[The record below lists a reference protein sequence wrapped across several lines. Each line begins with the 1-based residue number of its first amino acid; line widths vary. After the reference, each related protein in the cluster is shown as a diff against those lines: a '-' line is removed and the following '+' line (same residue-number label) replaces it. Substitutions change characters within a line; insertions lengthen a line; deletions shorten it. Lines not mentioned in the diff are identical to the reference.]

1 MSAEATRGALESSRL
16 RSWGKVTPVPGS
28 IESAGHIPALDGL
41 RGIAI
46 LLVLLFHFAPYAPG
60 LQSPTVLLDRLY
72 LRASGIGWMGVDL
85 FFVLSGYLITGIL
98 YDTKGS
104 RHYFRQFYARRI
116 LRIFPLYYAALAIF
130 LLVFPLFHLFD
141 SVTRELRG
149 DAIWFWTYLYNVRV
163 AATGWQPTGAL
174 EHFWSLAIE
183 EQFYLIWP
191 VVVLWLGRKH
201 LIATCAVA
209 VVAALALRL
218 VLSSTRYVILPDLWM
233 PARMDALAVG
243 AFIALMIRMPNGLV
257 LLRRW
262 AIPTAVAAALPLA
275 ILLGYRIGLSTIAHT
290 LSALLFGAILVVCL
304 TAAPNGSLATV
315 TTSPVLRFFGRYSYA
330 LYVFH
335 YPFLWF
341 RPIFSLAFVPTVF
354 RSQLPA
360 YLLWLAIAIGCSV
373 AIALVSWHL
382 LEKPFLKMKRLF
394 PYHTADATPLASPV
408 ASETLTYARLIT
420 P

>member
-1 MSAEATRGALESSRL
+1 MSAEAASGLLESSRL
-16 RSWGKVTPVPGS
+16 GSWGKLTPVPGS
-28 IESAGHIPALDGL
+28 IEPAGHIPALDGL
-41 RGIAI
+41 RGVAI
-46 LLVLLFHFAPYAPG
+46 LLVLVLHFAPYAPG
-60 LQSPTVLLDRLY
+60 LHSPTVLLDRLY
-72 LRASGIGWMGVDL
+72 LRVSGIGWMGVDL

-98 YDTKGS
+98 CDTKGS
-104 RHYFRQFYARRI
+104 KHYFRQFYARRF
-116 LRIFPLYYAALAIF
+116 LRIFPLYYSALALF
-130 LLVFPLFHLFD
+130 LLVLPSLHVFD

-149 DAIWFWTYLYNVRV
+149 DAVWYWTYLYNMRV
-163 AATGWQPTGAL
+163 AVTGFLPSSAL
-174 EHFWSLAIE
+174 GHFWSLAVE

-191 VVVLWLGRKH
+191 IVVLWLGRKH

-218 VLSSTRYVILPDLWM
+218 VLSSTLYVVLPDVWM

-243 AFIALMIRMPNGLV
+243 AFIALMIRVPNGLA

-262 AIPTAVAAALPLA
+262 AIPTTVAAALPLA
-275 ILLGYRIGLSTIAHT
+275 ILLGYSIALSTVAHT
-290 LSALLFGAILVVCL
+290 LSALLFGAILVLCL

-315 TTSPVLRFFGRYSYA
+315 TTSPILRFFGRYSYA

-335 YPFLWF
+335 HPLLWF
-341 RPIFSLAFVPTVF
+341 RPIFSLAFIPTVF

-360 YLLWLAIAIGCSV
+360 YVLWLAIAIGGTV

-382 LEKPFLKMKRLF
+382 LEKPLLKMKRFF
-394 PYHTADATPLASPV
+394 PYHTADATPLASPI
-408 ASETLTYARLIT
+408 ASGSLAYPRLMT